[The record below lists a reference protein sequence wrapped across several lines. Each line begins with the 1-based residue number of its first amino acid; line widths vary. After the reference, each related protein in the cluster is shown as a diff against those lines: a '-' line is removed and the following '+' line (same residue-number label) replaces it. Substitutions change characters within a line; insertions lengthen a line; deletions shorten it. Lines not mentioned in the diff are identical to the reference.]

1 MALLFVM
8 GTTLFSCQYTDGKKK
23 RIENVVVI
31 DTLKKAEKE
40 VELIIPNKNS
50 TPTSIK
56 RVPILENIAN
66 EVGIVEVIETTG
78 EITIDGDTEF
88 VDPSEKNEE
97 VEDEAV
103 FGIIIEEPPRFKETE
118 KVSKEEIREDFDEQI
133 IEYVARNK

>member
-1 MALLFVM
+1 M

-78 EITIDGDTEF
+78 EITIDWDTEF

-118 KVSKEEIREDFDEQI
+118 KVSKEEIREDFDELM
-133 IEYVARNK
+133 RCFF

>member
-1 MALLFVM
+1 M

-118 KVSKEEIREDFDEQI
+118 KVSKEEIREDFDELM
-133 IEYVARNK
+133 RCFF

>member
-118 KVSKEEIREDFDEQI
+118 KVSKEEIREDFDELM
-133 IEYVARNK
+133 RCFF